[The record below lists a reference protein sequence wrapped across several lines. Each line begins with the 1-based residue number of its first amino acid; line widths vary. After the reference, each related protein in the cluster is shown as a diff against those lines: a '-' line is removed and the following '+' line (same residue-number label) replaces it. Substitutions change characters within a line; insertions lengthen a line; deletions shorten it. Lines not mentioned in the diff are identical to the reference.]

1 MKHLISFIL
10 LLGISSLLLC
20 FTESDYRIYHTK
32 TKKYIKLNQL
42 VKEAQKADVLFF
54 GELHDD
60 ALMHHVEFE
69 LLKAFH
75 QKNKKLAVSMEM
87 FERDTQNIVDEY
99 FQNKIE
105 EAEFLQRSR
114 AWPNYMTDYKAIVEY
129 SKLNKIPLI
138 AANVPRYIASMVN
151 KKGIA
156 ILDSLSVEEKKWVA
170 KKIHIED
177 GLYKNKF
184 YQLMNSG
191 MSMTGSHPMIS
202 ESMLYKLFSAQCVK
216 DDTMAES
223 ISVYLEKNPGFK
235 IIHYNGDF
243 HSQYRLGTVER
254 LDKKYKAVV
263 ISPLIKEKGKALSI
277 NPNDDTSIADYILI
291 QYRHQNK

>member
-10 LLGISSLLLC
+10 LLGISSFLLC

-60 ALMHHVEFE
+60 SLMHYVEFE
-69 LLKAFH
+69 LLKAFY
-75 QKNKKLAVSMEM
+75 QKNKKIAVSMEM
-87 FERDTQNIVDEY
+87 FERDTQIIIDEY

-114 AWPNYMTDYKAIVEY
+114 AWPNYMTDYKAIVDY
-129 SKLNKIPLI
+129 SKSNKIPLI

-177 GLYKNKF
+177 GPYKNKF
-184 YQLMNSG
+184 YQLMN
-191 MSMTGSHPMIS
+191 
-202 ESMLYKLFSAQCVK
+202 
-216 DDTMAES
+216 
-223 ISVYLEKNPGFK
+223 
-235 IIHYNGDF
+235 
-243 HSQYRLGTVER
+243 
-254 LDKKYKAVV
+254 
-263 ISPLIKEKGKALSI
+263 
-277 NPNDDTSIADYILI
+277 
-291 QYRHQNK
+291 